1 MTKHAKKKKKLILL
15 LGFRRKDVYTENK
28 HWLCHLLAMS
38 IPDNIPELP
47 LLICKIG
54 IKIFISKII
63 MKLKGNNTC
72 NVLSPVRG
80 YSLIDEN

>member
-1 MTKHAKKKKKLILL
+1 MPKKKKKKKLILL

-28 HWLCHLLAMS
+28 HWLCHLLGMS

>member
-1 MTKHAKKKKKLILL
+1 MTEHAKKKKRLILL
-15 LGFRRKDVYTENK
+15 LGFRRKDMYIENK

-54 IKIFISKII
+54 IEIFVLKII

-72 NVLSPVRG
+72 NVLSPVCA